1 MALCAAGAVFFFLA
15 GAGLLAKHAISAAIS
30 FGALF
35 LCISYFQKLS
45 AERGIRAA
53 GLEGEKALRNALRRM
68 LPDEYTA
75 FFNIIP
81 EGGREIDCLL
91 VGPSGVYAIEA
102 KHMKGEILYNENG
115 WRQIKAKGRNSYFK
129 DPGSPSSQIKGAIH
143 GLKRYLQ
150 GNGIDVW
157 IEAVL
162 VFTHPGAALS
172 ISRDLEGI
180 KAVTIDKIGTV
191 IGNKNIL
198 STLEKQRI
206 EALFLDD

>member
-1 MALCAAGAVFFFLA
+1 MALCAAGAVFFSLA
-15 GAGLLAKHAISAAIS
+15 GAGLLAKNVIAAAIS
-30 FGALF
+30 FGAMI
-35 LCISYFQKLS
+35 LCILYFQKLS

-53 GLEGEKALRNALRRM
+53 GLKGEKALRKALKRM

-81 EGGREIDCLL
+81 GGGREIDCLL
-91 VGPSGVYAIEA
+91 VGPSGVYAFEA
-102 KHMKGEILYNENG
+102 KHSKGEILYNENG
-115 WRQIKAKGRNSYFK
+115 WRQIKAKGRNSYCK
-129 DPGSPSSQIKGAIH
+129 NPGSLSGQIKSAVH
-143 GLKRYLQ
+143 GLKRHLK

-162 VFTHPGAALS
+162 VFTHPETALS

-191 IGNKNIL
+191 IGNKDIL
-198 STLEKQRI
+198 STQEKQRI
-206 EALFLDD
+206 EALFLND